1 MKRNLIELNLNNK
14 KKTKLNKLENYK
26 KRKNELFENNI
37 KKKICV
43 EELKCQFTNLHNTN
57 F

>member
-43 EELKCQFTNLHNTN
+43 EELNYDLLKWYIK
-57 F
+57 